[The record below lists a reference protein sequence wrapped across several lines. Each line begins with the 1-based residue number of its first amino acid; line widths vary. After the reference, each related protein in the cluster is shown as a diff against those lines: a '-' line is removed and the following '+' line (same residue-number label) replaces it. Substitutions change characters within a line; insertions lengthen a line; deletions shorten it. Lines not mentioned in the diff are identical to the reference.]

1 MDFSAIHDLLTGLKE
16 GGAVANVFILAA
28 LWSLDR
34 RILKIE
40 FRLGTRGER
49 RRDRLP
55 PNGKENDH
63 A

>member
-1 MDFSAIHDLLTGLKE
+1 MDLGTLTELVSGLKE

-49 RRDRLP
+49 RRDSHDN
-55 PNGKENDH
+55 NGKD
-63 A
+63 